1 MATVGCVCLFL
12 LSTVVS
18 HVQPFFLAR
27 TLEKSE
33 ANHLIRMKRGSEEA
47 YIDDDYVL
55 VCCDELQNKVNNK
68 LTSEDIKIMEECQE
82 EVERKM
88 GERDEMTPIKEYF
101 LNYSTC
107 GNQCLFQKHGWI
119 DEEGNIL
126 KGVSAEIASI
136 QMGITD
142 ASLLDSIAT
151 TCSAVA
157 RDYKENHNANYICNR
172 TAMMFYTCSFDMV
185 NLHCPTEHLICNDG
199 CDRRMERVRNQYQ
212 SLLVR
217 KGSLR
222 FLTL

>member
-55 VCCDELQNKVNNK
+55 
-68 LTSEDIKIMEECQE
+68 
-82 EVERKM
+82 
-88 GERDEMTPIKEYF
+88 
-101 LNYSTC
+101 C